1 MRIAACDMLDSKGS
15 LPLLLLVKGI
25 LMASAA
31 PIPPAIQSM
40 PLVQRWATAIN
51 TCNCPDIHAADTFTR
66 WLVIS
71 RACVFSMTFTSG
83 LIGVLLAA
91 SVGAF
96 AENTLFKI
104 FLALLCVVGL
114 VAAHATNNLVN
125 DWTDVRKGVDTE
137 DYPRAQ
143 YSTHPVLGG
152 LTTPGMLLKVSFA
165 LTLMDGLIMLFLAA
179 VTGPLV
185 IFFAV
190 SGLLLSLG
198 YTAFLKRYALG
209 EITALVVWGPL
220 MIGGTVYA
228 ISGQFDLRLLLM
240 TLPYGLIVAS
250 VLIGKHTDK
259 IRNDQPVGVNS
270 IPVLLGERRALLL
283 NKITFVLFY
292 VLVALLVIGRV
303 ASPWILLTFLAFPR
317 LLVAWKVYSQPKPTE
332 KPENW
337 PVWPLWFV
345 GWAMFFNRQAGVLF
359 VLGLM
364 LSLIVPPIA
373 HALGIG

>member
-1 MRIAACDMLDSKGS
+1 MATGTQAGAAS
-15 LPLLLLVKGI
+15 VHN
-25 LMASAA
+25 
-31 PIPPAIQSM
+31 M
-40 PLVQRWATAIN
+40 PLVKRWSTAIN
-51 TCNCPDIHAADTFTR
+51 TCNCPDIHEADTFTR

-91 SVGAF
+91 MVGAF

-104 FLALLCVVGL
+104 GLAFLAVVGL
-114 VAAHATNNLVN
+114 VFAHATNNLIN

-137 DYPRAQ
+137 DYPRSQ

-152 LTTPGMLLKVSFA
+152 LTTPNGLLKVAFA
-165 LTLMDGLIMLFLAA
+165 LTLIDGLIMLYLAA

-190 SGLLLSLG
+190 TGLVLSLG

-209 EITALVVWGPL
+209 ELTALIVWGPL
-220 MIGGTVYA
+220 MTGGTAYA
-228 ISGQFDLRLLLM
+228 ISGVFTTQMLLL

-259 IRNDQPVGVNS
+259 IENDRPVGVNS
-270 IPVLLGERRALLL
+270 IPVLLGEQRSLVL

-292 VLVALLVIGRV
+292 VLVVALVVFQVTG
-303 ASPWILLTFLAFPR
+303 PWILVTFLALPR
-317 LLVAWKVYSQPKPTE
+317 FLTAWKVYSQPKPTK
-332 KPENW
+332 KPDNW

-345 GWAMFFNRQAGVLF
+345 GWAMHFNKRAGALF
-359 VLGLM
+359 ILGLLLNLVM
-364 LSLIVPPIA
+364 PQIGQM
-373 HALGIG
+373 LGIG